1 MCDYL
6 ADRRFRS
13 RVTDQMTDVTVRS
26 HVVDATYMAS
36 RVPATDRAP
45 FEVADGVRCVPVGE
59 LSALENPAAG

>member
-26 HVVDATYMAS
+26 HVVDAT
-36 RVPATDRAP
+36 
-45 FEVADGVRCVPVGE
+45 
-59 LSALENPAAG
+59 